1 MITRKSIPH
10 EVIYCFSGINGN
22 MIISKLELRNL
33 TMNYKF
39 SEREVEIKNSNAVKT
54 SKKNRILTI

>member
-1 MITRKSIPH
+1 
-10 EVIYCFSGINGN
+10 

-33 TMNYKF
+33 SMNYKF

-54 SKKNRILTI
+54 SKKKSNFNNLIFCWFITEHDYARSSSIG